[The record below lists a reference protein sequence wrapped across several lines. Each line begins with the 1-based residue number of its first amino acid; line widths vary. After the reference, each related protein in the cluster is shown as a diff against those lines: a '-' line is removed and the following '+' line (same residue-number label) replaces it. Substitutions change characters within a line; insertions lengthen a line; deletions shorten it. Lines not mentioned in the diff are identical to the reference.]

1 MAAPES
7 HSDALSFAQLLK
19 DTQLPD
25 HLRIGKFLLPGA
37 KGVADS
43 IQYNQ
48 AGLDLL
54 ENSHEYSFPLL
65 EGVLQVS
72 MQLYLNAAGHY
83 RLFCYTRMGDTQGM
97 VFSLNLTTEKESGSV
112 IYLTQKIKFAEQ
124 YQGSPQLAQAH
135 RRQKQ
140 AVFCQQLRRMGY
152 DVTENNDLLL
162 GIYNPTRKQLVNTTP
177 QGLLNDFL
185 VVSLLKGH
193 YQGNKGYQ
201 LEILPSF
208 QLFEEPLAGLDDK
221 LTSLP
226 LRVVENRSKR
236 AIPLG
241 MRYQILKADGFKCVA
256 CGNGPAEGARLQ
268 IDHKVPF
275 SLGGLT
281 ELRNLQ
287 TLCADCNLSKSNKFR
302 D

>member
-7 HSDALSFAQLLK
+7 HFDALSFAQLLK
-19 DTQLPD
+19 ETQLPD

-48 AGLDLL
+48 AGFDLL
-54 ENSHEYSFPLL
+54 ENRHEYSFPLL

-72 MQLYLNAAGHY
+72 MQLYLNSAGHY

-97 VFSLNLTTEKESGSV
+97 VFSLNLTTKKESGSV
-112 IYLTQKIKFAEQ
+112 IYLTQKIRFAEQ
-124 YQGSPQLAQAH
+124 YQVSPLLAQAH

-140 AVFCQQLRRMGY
+140 TVFCQQLRRMGY
-152 DVTENNDLLL
+152 DVTESNDLRL
-162 GIYNPTRKQLVNTTP
+162 GIYDPTRKQLVNTKP
-177 QGLLNDFL
+177 QDLLNDFL

-201 LEILPSF
+201 LEILLSF
-208 QLFEEPLAGLDDK
+208 RFLEESLADPDDK
-221 LTSLP
+221 L
-226 LRVVENRSKR
+226 
-236 AIPLG
+236 
-241 MRYQILKADGFKCVA
+241 M
-256 CGNGPAEGARLQ
+256 
-268 IDHKVPF
+268 
-275 SLGGLT
+275 
-281 ELRNLQ
+281 
-287 TLCADCNLSKSNKFR
+287 SKSSKIR